1 MACNSTCFGVLKG
14 FMHPCHSHKKG
25 KLGLGLGTGV
35 TEVTVKLEDVT
46 EAAVA
51 AAAPGVFAVGL
62 VEDADVLDV
71 VDDAEGDVGLV
82 VPLPLPLT

>member
-46 EAAVA
+46 A
-51 AAAPGVFAVGL
+51 AAAAAGMTAVGL
-62 VEDADVLDV
+62 VEDADVLEV